1 MSFYPAFCRRA
12 EALVSSAGDADG
24 EEEAGERERERD
36 GLAVAKETTF

>member
-24 EEEAGERERERD
+24 EEEAGERVRA